1 MGRGNVVVVVEWD
14 SIIGT
19 HVEGLADGMLASHVL
34 KNKPL
39 ENELSDTLA
48 LAGLMGE
55 DVDGERGGN
64 DEEHKTLGGA
74 ATQLSCETLWNY

>member
-14 SIIGT
+14 SSTGT

-34 KNKPL
+34 KNEPL

-48 LAGLMGE
+48 LEGLMCE
-55 DVDGERGGN
+55 DVDGKEG
-64 DEEHKTLGGA
+64 TF
-74 ATQLSCETLWNY
+74 

>member
-14 SIIGT
+14 SSIGT

-39 ENELSDTLA
+39 EDELSDTLA
-48 LAGLMGE
+48 LEGVMCE

-64 DEEHKTLGGA
+64 DEENRTLGVA
-74 ATQLSCETLWNY
+74 ATTLSCETL